1 MAVNIDN
8 VYQKVLS
15 LANKEQRGYITPQE
29 FNLFADKAQKE
40 IFENYFHDMKTAKYK
55 RKNHS
60 SGTAFDEV
68 EMLQEKL
75 HPFQNETQLVQG
87 AGLDYYEIPSDCYH
101 LNALSS
107 TNGEITEVT
116 RKEVLYIENNPLL
129 AATTKRMNYVREDYQ
144 NNSTNYIRLYPA
156 QTSAINIIIHYWRL
170 PVTPNWAYV
179 VVNEKALL
187 NAGSTDYQNFEL
199 HSSEEEH
206 LVTRILQLSGVTI
219 KQQDIQQAAIVD
231 KQMSTQDKNN

>member
-1 MAVNIDN
+1 MAISIDD

-75 HPFQNETQLVQG
+75 HPFQNEEALQQG
-87 AGLDYYEIPSDCYH
+87 AGLNYYEIPSDCYH

-156 QTSAINIIIHYWRL
+156 QTSNINIIIHYWRL

-179 VVNEKALL
+179 VVNEKALF
-187 NAGSTDYQNFEL
+187 NANLAQDFEL
-199 HSSEEEH
+199 HFSEEEH
-206 LVTRILQLSGVTI
+206 LVTRILQLSGITI